1 MRLAL
6 SLAAVGTMILPASAQ
21 TQSPPASSSGAG
33 QYGSLQD
40 DVHPQMRAVAVPER
54 GAASASFFWRKVPS

>member
-1 MRLAL
+1 
-6 SLAAVGTMILPASAQ
+6 MILPASAQ